1 MDSSMKTKAKL
12 SLILNIVFS
21 ITSLIYVVIAIIYFV
36 AMGVTAATGNEYE
49 QLGVVFGLFAL
60 PIIIGILI
68 IPVFRI
74 VTLVLSII
82 LNKKIKNGSNATA
95 LRVITGILQIVDAL
109 VSPIVPLLAYP
120 ALGLF
125 IENEGLSFLFALSV
139 ILFVVIVAV
148 KSLLQI
154 ASAILLFIKK
164 KQVAEQE

>member
-36 AMGVTAATGNEYE
+36 AMSVTAATGNEYE
-49 QLGVVFGLFAL
+49 MLGLVFGLFVL

-109 VSPIVPLLAYP
+109 TPIVPILAYP
-120 ALGLF
+120 ALGLL

-154 ASAILLFIKK
+154 ASSILLFIKK
-164 KQVAEQE
+164 KQVAEQ

>member
-36 AMGVTAATGNEYE
+36 AMSVTAATGNEYE
-49 QLGVVFGLFAL
+49 MLGLVFGLFVL

-109 VSPIVPLLAYP
+109 TPIVPILAYP
-120 ALGLF
+120 ALGLL

-154 ASAILLFIKK
+154 ASSILLFITK
-164 KQVAEQE
+164 KQVAEQ